1 MRSGRLTRTWYT
13 VCSSNMA
20 IWSSSWNPPVPMPID
35 PVSGVI
41 ATTGECAQ
49 YAAAIADTKFAA
61 PGPFWAMQA

>member
-1 MRSGRLTRTWYT
+1 
-13 VCSSNMA
+13 MA

-49 YAAAIADTKFAA
+49 YAAAIAETKFAA